1 MKPYSHERHELSR
14 ALGRACDHAQ
24 EISFFLKHKPAH
36 FRKLAKEARDGK
48 PLSPSELERIGKHLK
63 GLAADALHSIAE
75 AHALA
80 SVFYSETHNQTEE
93 AA

>member
-24 EISFFLKHKPAH
+24 ELSFFLRHKPEH
-36 FRKLAKEARDGK
+36 FRKLAKDARDGK
-48 PLSPSELERIGKHLK
+48 PLSPSDLERIGKHLK

-80 SVFYSETHNQTEE
+80 SVFNAETINEE

>member
-24 EISFFLKHKPAH
+24 ELSFFLKHKPEH
-36 FRKLAKEARDGK
+36 FRKLAKDARDGK
-48 PLSPSELERIGKHLK
+48 PLSPSDLERIGKHLK

-80 SVFYSETHNQTEE
+80 SVFNPETINEE